1 MKPEKKAISRKPAPA
16 SVSKTP
22 SKSTGRR
29 VPRGARVGGEKG
41 RELEAKQKS
50 SAQAEVQTPG
60 PSVAEKQD
68 LRVPPLLLEGDPPV
82 LPAPS
87 APGIRNPLGPAI
99 PPVSYVGLT
108 VAAGELPEAYGTEK
122 LLVAA
127 RDPHWLYAH
136 WDLTREQLRDYS
148 RRSADGHLILRA
160 FIDNVAHEPVAEVH
174 VHPESRNWFIHV
186 GRGGTEF
193 VVELGYYAKS
203 DRRWTRISV
212 SAPAL
217 TPPDSLS
224 ADTSANFATIP
235 IDVPFEQLL
244 AMVKSAVG
252 ENAPLAEAVLQLR
265 AQGHEGL
272 PGPKEIESGSWTT
285 AQESALAQ
293 LLSIDQV
300 RRVWIRSLEVTEL
313 ARRRLSQELASAAPA
328 QFSVS
333 EQPGARAEGS
343 VSSPFGGVEGRI
355 GFWFNVNAD
364 LVIYGATEPDATVTI
379 GGRKIPLR
387 PDGSF
392 SLRFALPDGQYN
404 LVVVAV
410 SSDRTDGRQ
419 AELQFSRATRY
430 RGEVGAHPQDPQ
442 LGAPGPENEVQR
454 AG

>member
-16 SVSKTP
+16 NVSKTP

-29 VPRGARVGGEKG
+29 VPRGARVGGGKG
-41 RELEAKQKS
+41 RELEEKQES
-50 SAQAEVQTPG
+50 PAQAEVQTPG

-108 VAAGELPEAYGTEK
+108 LAAGELPEAYGTEK

-174 VHPESRNWFIHV
+174 VHPESKNWFIHV

-244 AMVKSAVG
+244 AMVKSAVAKTRHWPKPSC
-252 ENAPLAEAVLQLR
+252 NC
-265 AQGHEGL
+265 
-272 PGPKEIESGSWTT
+272 GP
-285 AQESALAQ
+285 
-293 LLSIDQV
+293 
-300 RRVWIRSLEVTEL
+300 
-313 ARRRLSQELASAAPA
+313 
-328 QFSVS
+328 
-333 EQPGARAEGS
+333 
-343 VSSPFGGVEGRI
+343 
-355 GFWFNVNAD
+355 
-364 LVIYGATEPDATVTI
+364 
-379 GGRKIPLR
+379 
-387 PDGSF
+387 
-392 SLRFALPDGQYN
+392 
-404 LVVVAV
+404 
-410 SSDRTDGRQ
+410 
-419 AELQFSRATRY
+419 RATKGCLDRKK
-430 RGEVGAHPQDPQ
+430 
-442 LGAPGPENEVQR
+442 
-454 AG
+454 